1 MSRNKPCAKKL
12 RLSKATKQNRRVPL
26 WVMLKTSRKVR
37 THPKMRQWREVRS
50 KHR

>member
-1 MSRNKPCAKKL
+1 MSRNKPCAKKS

-37 THPKMRQWREVRS
+37 THPKMRKWRRS
-50 KHR
+50 KVKA